1 MTAFLCALGAYL
13 IAISL
18 LAIFLTIHD
27 KQRAKQHER
36 RIPERTLM
44 LIGLA
49 GGALAMY
56 LTMRAIRHKTL
67 HRKFMWGLPAEIA
80 LQAILACAAVFC
92 HPKLCS
98 LRIAETAASIF
109 RFCLCKT
116 FHTATFIS
124 TPEATEIYLPLL
136 RNPAHPPFLPKKQ
149 MAW

>member
-44 LIGLA
+44 LIG
-49 GGALAMY
+49 GALAMY

-92 HPKLCS
+92 IQNYVL
-98 LRIAETAASIF
+98 
-109 RFCLCKT
+109 
-116 FHTATFIS
+116 
-124 TPEATEIYLPLL
+124 
-136 RNPAHPPFLPKKQ
+136 
-149 MAW
+149 

>member
-1 MTAFLCALGAYL
+1 MTAALYALGAYL

-27 KQRAKQHER
+27 KRRARQHGR

-44 LIGLA
+44 LVGLA

-92 HPKLCS
+92 IQNYVL
-98 LRIAETAASIF
+98 
-109 RFCLCKT
+109 
-116 FHTATFIS
+116 
-124 TPEATEIYLPLL
+124 
-136 RNPAHPPFLPKKQ
+136 
-149 MAW
+149 

>member
-67 HRKFMWGLPAEIA
+67 HRKFMWGLPAE
-80 LQAILACAAVFC
+80 AILACAAVFC
-92 HPKLCS
+92 IQNYVL
-98 LRIAETAASIF
+98 
-109 RFCLCKT
+109 
-116 FHTATFIS
+116 
-124 TPEATEIYLPLL
+124 
-136 RNPAHPPFLPKKQ
+136 
-149 MAW
+149 

>member
-56 LTMRAIRHKTL
+56 LTMRAIRHQTL

-92 HPKLCS
+92 IQNYVL
-98 LRIAETAASIF
+98 
-109 RFCLCKT
+109 
-116 FHTATFIS
+116 
-124 TPEATEIYLPLL
+124 
-136 RNPAHPPFLPKKQ
+136 
-149 MAW
+149 